1 MNDPDLTLDIPD
13 PQVLAIYP
21 HDANG
26 VTHHHRI
33 LLNKLSPGRWVCL
46 TPDHELQILDLTTV
60 RHEVLGRRAR
70 FPQHLVLADVI
81 YSFDPLTRN
90 ELESFRRR
98 AKTMNVILG
107 EGDQEEIA
115 ALVWVFSDPL
125 SSKLGEVVSDDMVA
139 RAVVLGS
146 RGLVELDGEV
156 VGITEIQHV
165 EVENFK
171 QQQKGSLGDLRCIG
185 NHVDHQKRRFIS
197 MADALPLLR
206 ESKFDD
212 WGFTGPRAA
221 LEFLKSVHEGVSE
234 LSGYHLQ
241 WVKNSGVNAHSSIV
255 HEHRNLVEIL
265 RLGLCRDQLDIS
277 NLLAFELAVRRIA
290 QLEVAT
296 SRNPSSPE
304 FAGLEVLLENPVSDS
319 GAASTR
325 NLDAWVT
332 EKLKEK
338 ANIQKQARLFRE
350 EVSHSSRAKA
360 GGADSEGGPWR
371 RKPKAKAK
379 GGGAGATAGDS

>member
-1 MNDPDLTLDIPD
+1 
-13 PQVLAIYP
+13 
-21 HDANG
+21 
-26 VTHHHRI
+26 
-33 LLNKLSPGRWVCL
+33 
-46 TPDHELQILDLTTV
+46 
-60 RHEVLGRRAR
+60 
-70 FPQHLVLADVI
+70 
-81 YSFDPLTRN
+81 
-90 ELESFRRR
+90 
-98 AKTMNVILG
+98 
-107 EGDQEEIA
+107 
-115 ALVWVFSDPL
+115 
-125 SSKLGEVVSDDMVA
+125 
-139 RAVVLGS
+139 
-146 RGLVELDGEV
+146 
-156 VGITEIQHV
+156 
-165 EVENFK
+165 
-171 QQQKGSLGDLRCIG
+171 
-185 NHVDHQKRRFIS
+185 